1 MVRFDLL
8 EQDFLDGKPIQ
19 LSILDHG
26 SLIFFFDTDDIL
38 FRNINNI
45 SSIMFLYIKP
55 KDMYCKVI
63 KCKIQYKV
71 PPVDYNQV
79 KEYFI
84 YDEILEQYD
93 LDNFK
98 KRLKDYS
105 DYIDCW
111 IPIMYRHKI
120 NFGEKG
126 LEINLLLKFLKEIG
140 CMGNYLIPYE
150 DIVKTLEQ
158 TFVITDKKF
167 T

>member
-8 EQDFLDGKPIQ
+8 EQDFLDGRPIQ
-19 LSILDHG
+19 IPILDPG
-26 SLIFFFDTDDIL
+26 CLSFFFDTDDIL

-55 KDMYCKVI
+55 KDIYCDVI

-71 PPVDYNQV
+71 PPVSYNPV

-84 YDEILEQYD
+84 YDEILEQDD

-111 IPIMYRHKI
+111 IPIIYRHKI

-126 LEINLLLKFLKEIG
+126 LEISLLLKFLKEIS

-150 DIVKTLEQ
+150 DILKTLEQ